1 MTTSKWNRMIAAI
14 GFSMVVAASQTACVR
29 RTMKITT
36 TPANSLVFINDEEVG
51 RSEVATDFLW
61 YGDYDVVIR
70 KKGFETLKTNWTV
83 KRPWYQYIPFDFMVE
98 VLTPRQVHDVHI
110 KHFTLSP
117 KVIPTPQELLDRA
130 ERVRRDAV
138 STEPKKKAG

>member
-1 MTTSKWNRMIAAI
+1 MAVGVMFLV
-14 GFSMVVAASQTACVR
+14 GCVR

-36 TPANSLVFINDEEVG
+36 EPDNALVFINDEEVG

-70 KKGFETLKTNWTV
+70 KKGYETLKTHWTLE
-83 KRPWYQYIPFDFMVE
+83 RPWYQYIPFDFVAE
-98 VLTPRQVHDVHI
+98 VLTPRQYHDVHV

-117 KVIPTPQELLDRA
+117 KVVPTPAALLERA
-130 ERVRRDAV
+130 EHLRHDALAP
-138 STEPKKKAG
+138 EGKKKAG